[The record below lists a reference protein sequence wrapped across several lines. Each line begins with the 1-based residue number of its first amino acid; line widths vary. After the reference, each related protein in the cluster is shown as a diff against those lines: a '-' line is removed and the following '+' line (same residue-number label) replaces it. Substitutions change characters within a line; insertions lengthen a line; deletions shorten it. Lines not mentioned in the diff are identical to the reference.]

1 MFFCLGLGGVV
12 GVEGLIEL
20 GYTVGDIDFMVFVVG
35 VVYGFIFAVYI
46 LIARSFFFRVF
57 LFVGSYLVIRSVYRL
72 V

>member
-35 VVYGFIFAVYI
+35 VVYGLFLRYIF
-46 LIARSFFFRVF
+46 
-57 LFVGSYLVIRSVYRL
+57 
-72 V
+72 